1 MLFFQKKMDKTFK
14 ILAVS
19 LVLALSLVS
28 QAHAQTPTGPK
39 LEIITPGDGQTI
51 YGGKV
56 PILVSAE
63 NFEIV
68 DYSANTTPKVGQGH
82 IHLWLDETNPTPEN
96 ATKVIEDNFTYSDVP
111 FGNHTLVAELVNNNH
126 VPLTPPQKTTVNFTS
141 AQLSSPQTPE
151 VSGFDKKTATVI
163 LVVVAL
169 VILAAW
175 WYTKDEDEEMEIEE
189 KPKKTAT
196 KPKRTKKR
204 K

>member
-1 MLFFQKKMDKTFK
+1 MDKTFK
-14 ILAVS
+14 ILIVS
-19 LVLALSLVS
+19 LILAFSLVS
-28 QAHAQTPTGPK
+28 RVHAQTPTGPK
-39 LEIITPGDGQTI
+39 LEIITPGNGQTI
-51 YGGKV
+51 YGSKIPV
-56 PILVSAE
+56 LMSFE

-68 DYSANTTPKVGQGH
+68 DYSANTTPKAGQGH
-82 IHLWLDETNPTPEN
+82 VYLWLDETNPTAES

-111 FGNHTLVAELVNNNH
+111 FGNHTLVAELVGNNH
-126 VPLTPPQKTTVNFTS
+126 ATLTPPQKVTINFTS

-175 WYTKDEDEEMEIEE
+175 WYTKDEDEEMEAAE
-189 KPKKTAT
+189 KPKSVRKS
-196 KPKRTKKR
+196 KSRKSTKK